1 MSIFQQLNRQG
12 ITIIMVTH
20 EPEVA
25 EFTGRHIIFRDG
37 LITSDTAHHAKDAVA
52 SGEANKP

>member
-1 MSIFQQLNRQG
+1 MDLFTRLNKDIG

-25 EFTGRHIIFRDG
+25 KYTDRKVVFRDG
-37 LITSDTAHHAKDAVA
+37 MIVSDTAVKKKKRV
-52 SGEANKP
+52 KK